1 MVLESIVITR
11 NWLKICRKCGHF
23 FDLNGFSWC
32 YDYQNNT
39 MSNCML
45 NGYASYWNLLFRK
58 SNKKH
63 ETQLKFS
70 CSNSAIETLEKG
82 EKGMKYIQS
91 Y

>member
-1 MVLESIVITR
+1 
-11 NWLKICRKCGHF
+11 
-23 FDLNGFSWC
+23 
-32 YDYQNNT
+32 

-70 CSNSAIETLEKG
+70 YSNSTIEILEKE
-82 EKGMKYIQS
+82 EKGMK
-91 Y
+91 

>member
-1 MVLESIVITR
+1 
-11 NWLKICRKCGHF
+11 
-23 FDLNGFSWC
+23 
-32 YDYQNNT
+32 

-70 CSNSAIETLEKG
+70 CSNSTIETLEKE